1 MNTASPILEAPM
13 LEALRDFA
21 KSVRAKTAVSVPG
34 QPEAQMRAPF
44 EQFIKDAAKTLDWNV
59 LCIDESRLADKMGCP
74 DFAIQKDGI
83 LAGYAELK
91 APHTGADA
99 TRFKGHNR
107 NQFKRFSGIPNILYT
122 DGNDWALYRNGE
134 LVRPIVRLSGDVVTE
149 GAAAVSKDDATE
161 LQTLLHD
168 FLLWEPI
175 LPLDRTGKKI
185 NLRSFANLLAPICRM
200 LREDVS
206 DSLNN
211 ANSPIER
218 LAQDWRDLLFPD
230 ATNDQFADSY
240 AQTVTFALLL
250 GRSEGA
256 NPLTLERAQS
266 ALKSQHTLLSLA
278 LEVLTVPSVQDEM
291 KAPLNLLL
299 RIISIVP
306 TSTFAGADD
315 PWLYFYEDFLAIY
328 DPKLRK
334 DAGAYYTPVEVV
346 HAQIRL
352 VDELLMNQ
360 FGKQLGFAD
369 SGTITLDPAVGTGTY
384 LLGIIEHALNKVADE
399 LGQGT
404 TSTHA
409 SKLAKNLYGFER
421 MVGPYAVSE
430 LRVSSAL
437 KDKGALAKDS
447 AQIYL
452 TDTLE
457 SPNAVPPQLPLILD
471 PISKQHE
478 KALEVKSDVP
488 VIVCIGNPPYDRHEA
503 ATLDNG
509 HRTGSWVRFGDAG
522 SEEKPILDDF
532 TNPVKDRRGRT
543 ALKSL
548 YNLYV
553 YFWRWA
559 LWKVFESKHSSE
571 GGIVSFITASS
582 YLDGTAFLGMREH
595 MRRVCDEIWII
606 DLGGEGRGTR
616 REENIFDIQIPV
628 AIAIAK
634 SMGEGNLN
642 IPAKVKFANITGTR
656 KEKLLQLEAIDS
668 FEKVVWQEC
677 PEDWQAPFRPA
688 GTGTYFSWP
697 LLIDLMPWQHS
708 GVQLKRTWPIAPDEE
723 TLKTRWESLLSETD
737 RSTAFRE
744 SEDRTVS
751 GTYSISLTE
760 NSDTTPIAQLPEDA
774 SIVDINR
781 YAYRSF
787 DRHFVIAD
795 GRLMS
800 RPRPDLWLAHSNQQV
815 YLTSLLSHPLGSG
828 PALTACAEIPDI
840 CHFRGSYGS
849 KDIIPYYRSSDL
861 SEINIQTDLLD
872 ELSQFY
878 NSNVSANNLIFYIY
892 GIAAHSNFTQR
903 FFAELETKELRIP
916 ITKDYSLFKEVEAIG
931 NKLLW
936 LHTYGERFVP
946 EGERFRILP
955 VGKAKCT
962 VGVSS
967 ENDKY
972 PTSFNYSKTER
983 TLSVGDGQFSPVEPA
998 VYEFEVSGLKV
1009 AQSWLKYR
1017 MKNGAGRKS
1026 SPLDNIG
1033 PEKWDAQMTTD
1044 LLHLLWVLEETVKLY
1059 PEQEKLLGE
1068 ILKGECFTIDELP
1081 EPLPP
1086 DHELRKPP
1094 KVPKKNQNGTLDGIS
1109 DSESS

>member
-1 MNTASPILEAPM
+1 
-13 LEALRDFA
+13 
-21 KSVRAKTAVSVPG
+21 
-34 QPEAQMRAPF
+34 
-44 EQFIKDAAKTLDWNV
+44 
-59 LCIDESRLADKMGCP
+59 MGRP
-74 DFAIQKDGI
+74 DFAIERDGL

-91 APHTGADA
+91 APYTGADSN
-99 TRFKGHNR
+99 RFKGHNR
-107 NQFKRFSGIPNILYT
+107 EQFKRFSGIPNILYT

-134 LVRPIVRLSGDVVTE
+134 LARPIVRLSGDVVTE
-149 GAAAVSKDDATE
+149 GAAAVSKDDATD

-175 LPLDRTGKKI
+175 LPLDRTGQKI
-185 NLRSFANLLAPICRM
+185 NLRSFANMLAPICRM

-206 DSLNN
+206 DSLNK

-256 NPLTLERAQS
+256 TPLTLEKAQS
-266 ALKSQHTLLSLA
+266 ALKSRHTLLALA
-278 LEVLTVPSVQDEM
+278 LEVLTVSSVRGEM
-291 KAPLNLLL
+291 EASLNLLL
-299 RIISIVP
+299 RIIDVVP
-306 TSTFAGADD
+306 PTTFAGMDD
-315 PWLYFYEDFLAIY
+315 PWLYFYEDFLAAY

-352 VDELLMNQ
+352 VDELLVSQ

-369 SGTITLDPAVGTGTY
+369 SDTITLDPAVGTGTY
-384 LLGIIEHALNKVADE
+384 LLGIIEHALDKVANE
-399 LGQGT
+399 LGQGA
-404 TSTHA
+404 TSSYA
-409 SKLAKNLYGFER
+409 SKLAENLYGFER

-430 LRVSSAL
+430 LRVSRAL
-437 KDKGALAKDS
+437 SDKRASSQDS
-447 AQIYL
+447 VQIYL

-457 SPNAVPPQLPLILD
+457 SPDAVPPQLPLLLD

-478 KALEVKSDVP
+478 KALEVKSEVP

-503 ATLDNG
+503 ATPDNG
-509 HRTGSWVRFGDAG
+509 HRTGAWVRFGDTG
-522 SEEKPILDDF
+522 SEENPILDDF

-559 LWKVFESKHSSE
+559 LWKVFESKHSSR

-616 REENIFDIQIPV
+616 KDENVFDIQIPV
-628 AIAIAK
+628 AIAIAVRTEK
-634 SMGEGNLN
+634 ANTES
-642 IPAKVKFANITGTR
+642 PAKVKFASITGTR
-656 KEKLLQLEAIDS
+656 EQKLAQLEAIDS
-668 FEKVVWQEC
+668 FSKLEWQDC
-677 PEDWQAPFRPA
+677 PEDWQAAFRPRDERIF
-688 GTGTYFSWP
+688 FSWP
-697 LLIDLMPWQHS
+697 LLTDLMPWQHS
-708 GVQLKRTWPIAPDEE
+708 GVQLKRTWPIASDEE
-723 TLKTRWESLLSETD
+723 TLKSRWTSLLSEPD
-737 RSTAFRE
+737 RSEAFRE

-751 GTYSISLTE
+751 GTYSVSLTE
-760 NSDTTPIAQLPEDA
+760 NNDKTPIAELQEDA
-774 SIVDINR
+774 PVPDIIR
-781 YAYRSF
+781 YGYRSF

-800 RPRPDLWLAHSNQQV
+800 RPRPDLWLAHSDQQI
-815 YLTSLLSHPLGSG
+815 YLTSLLSHPLGTG
-828 PALTACAEIPDI
+828 PALTACAEIPDL

-861 SEINIQTDLLD
+861 TKINIQPDLLD
-872 ELSQFY
+872 KLGQFY
-878 NSNVSANNLIFYIY
+878 NSNVNTGSLVNYIY
-892 GIAAHSNFTQR
+892 GIAAHSNFTHK
-903 FFAELETKELRIP
+903 FFVELETKELRIP
-916 ITKDYSLFKEVEAIG
+916 ITKDYSLFKKVETLG

-946 EGERFRILP
+946 ENEKFRILP
-955 VGKAKCT
+955 NGKTKCT
-962 VGVSS
+962 VGISY
-967 ENDKY
+967 ENNKY
-972 PTSFNYSKTER
+972 PASFNYNKDKKT
-983 TLSVGDGQFSPVEPA
+983 LIVGDGQFSPVEPE

-1009 AQSWLKYR
+1009 VQSWLKYR

-1026 SPLDNIG
+1026 SPLDNIR
-1033 PEKWDAQMTTD
+1033 PEQWDAQMTTE
-1044 LLHLLWVLEETVKLY
+1044 LLNLLWVLEETLKIY
-1059 PEQEKLLGE
+1059 PEQEKLLDE

-1094 KVPKKNQNGTLDGIS
+1094 KVPKKNQNGTLNGIS
-1109 DSESS
+1109 DTESS

>member
-1 MNTASPILEAPM
+1 
-13 LEALRDFA
+13 
-21 KSVRAKTAVSVPG
+21 
-34 QPEAQMRAPF
+34 
-44 EQFIKDAAKTLDWNV
+44 
-59 LCIDESRLADKMGCP
+59 MGCP
-74 DFAIQKDGI
+74 DFAIHRDGL

-91 APHTGADA
+91 APNTGADS
-99 TRFKGHNR
+99 TRFTGHNR

-134 LVRPIVRLSGDVVTE
+134 LAGPIIRLSGHVVTE
-149 GAAAVSKDDATE
+149 GAAAISKDDAIA

-168 FLLWEPI
+168 FLLWEPV
-175 LPLDRTGKKI
+175 LPLDRSGKKI
-185 NLRSFANLLAPICRM
+185 NLRSFANMLAPICRM

-230 ATNDQFADSY
+230 ATTDQFADSY

-256 NPLTLERAQS
+256 SPLTLERAQT
-266 ALKSQHTLLSLA
+266 ALKSQHALLSLA

-291 KAPLNLLL
+291 EASLNLLL
-299 RIISIVP
+299 RIIDVVP
-306 TSTFAGADD
+306 PTTFAGMDD
-315 PWLYFYEDFLAIY
+315 PWLYFYEDFLAAY

-334 DAGAYYTPVEVV
+334 DAGAYYTPIEVV
-346 HAQIRL
+346 HTQIRL

-369 SGTITLDPAVGTGTY
+369 SDTITLDPAVGTGTY
-384 LLGIIEHALNKVADE
+384 LLGIIEHALGKVANE
-399 LGQGT
+399 LGEGT
-404 TSTHA
+404 TNSCAST
-409 SKLAKNLYGFER
+409 LAKNLYGFER

-430 LRVSSAL
+430 LRISSAL
-437 KDKGALAKDS
+437 KDKGASSRDS

-471 PISKQHE
+471 LISKQHE

-503 ATLDNG
+503 ATPENG
-509 HRTGSWVRFGDAG
+509 HRTGSWVRYGDIG
-522 SEEKPILDDF
+522 SEENPILDDF
-532 TNPVKDRRGRT
+532 IDPVKSRRGRT

-559 LWKVFESKHSSE
+559 LWKVFENEHSSG

-582 YLDGTAFLGMREH
+582 YLDGAAFLGMREH

-616 REENIFDIQIPV
+616 REENVFDIQIPV
-628 AIAIAK
+628 AIAVAK
-634 SMGEGNLN
+634 STGTANPDT
-642 IPAKVKFANITGTR
+642 PAKVKFANITGTR
-656 KEKLLQLEAIDS
+656 KDKLLQLETIDS
-668 FEKVVWQEC
+668 FEKVKWTEC
-677 PEDWQAPFRPA
+677 PGDWQAPFRPS
-688 GTGTYFSWP
+688 GEGIYFSWP

-708 GVQLKRTWPIAPDEE
+708 GVQLKRTWPIAPVEE
-723 TLKTRWESLLSETD
+723 ILKNRWKSLLSEPE
-737 RSTAFRE
+737 RSDAFRE
-744 SEDRTVS
+744 SEDRTVR
-751 GTYSISLTE
+751 GTYSISLIG
-760 NSDTTPIAQLPEDA
+760 NSDKTPIAELQEDTP
-774 SIVDINR
+774 VPDIIR

-787 DRHFVIAD
+787 DRHFIIAD

-800 RPRPDLWLAHSNQQV
+800 RPRPDLWLAHSDQQI
-815 YLTSLLSHPLGSG
+815 YFTSLLSHPLGSG

-849 KDIIPYYRSSDL
+849 KDIIPFHLTSDL
-861 SEINIQTDLLD
+861 SAQNFSPGLLKQ
-872 ELSQFY
+872 LSMEYDNPITPDSFL
-878 NSNVSANNLIFYIY
+878 SYIY
-892 GIAAHSNFTQR
+892 GVVAHPKFTEK

-916 ITKDYSLFKEVEAIG
+916 ITRDYNLFKKVKTLG
-931 NKLLW
+931 NRLLW
-936 LHTYGERFVP
+936 LHTFGERFVP
-946 EGERFRILP
+946 EDEKFRVLP
-955 VGKAKCT
+955 LGKAKC
-962 VGVSS
+962 VIGIPS
-967 ENDKY
+967 ENVNY
-972 PTSFNYSKTER
+972 PVSFNYNKVKR
-983 TLSVGDGQFSPVEPA
+983 TLSVGDGQFSPVDPE

-1009 AQSWLKYR
+1009 VQSWLKYR

-1026 SPLDNIG
+1026 SPLDNIR
-1033 PEKWDAQMTTD
+1033 PERWDAQMTTE
-1044 LLHLLWVLEETVKLY
+1044 LLRLLWILEATLKIY
-1059 PEQEKLLGE
+1059 PEQEKLLEE
-1068 ILKGECFTIDELP
+1068 ILEGECFTIDELP
-1081 EPLPP
+1081 NPLPP

-1094 KVPKKNQNGTLDGIS
+1094 RVPKKNQNGTLDGIS
-1109 DSESS
+1109 ATEDN

>member
-1 MNTASPILEAPM
+1 
-13 LEALRDFA
+13 
-21 KSVRAKTAVSVPG
+21 
-34 QPEAQMRAPF
+34 
-44 EQFIKDAAKTLDWNV
+44 
-59 LCIDESRLADKMGCP
+59 MGCP
-74 DFAIQKDGI
+74 DFAIHRDGL

-91 APHTGADA
+91 APNTGADS
-99 TRFKGHNR
+99 TRFTGHNR

-134 LVRPIVRLSGDVVTE
+134 LARPIVRLSGHVVTE
-149 GAAAVSKDDATE
+149 GAAAISKDDASA

-168 FLLWEPI
+168 FLLWEPV
-175 LPLDRTGKKI
+175 LPLDRSGKKI
-185 NLRSFANLLAPICRM
+185 NLRSFANMLAPICRM

-206 DSLNN
+206 DSLEN

-218 LAQDWRDLLFPD
+218 LAKDWRDLLFPD

-256 NPLTLERAQS
+256 NPLTLDRAQF
-266 ALKSQHTLLSLA
+266 ALKSRHTLLSLA
-278 LEVLTVPSVQDEM
+278 LEVLTVPSAQDEM
-291 KAPLNLLL
+291 KASLNLLM
-299 RIISIVP
+299 RTIAVVP
-306 TSTFAGADD
+306 TATFAGTDD

-346 HAQIRL
+346 HTQIRL
-352 VDELLMNQ
+352 VDELLMNK

-369 SGTITLDPAVGTGTY
+369 SDTITLDPAVGTGTY
-384 LLGIIEHALNKVADE
+384 LLGIIEHALGKVADE
-399 LGQGT
+399 LGEGT
-404 TSTHA
+404 TNSYAST
-409 SKLAKNLYGFER
+409 LAKNLYGFER

-437 KDKGALAKDS
+437 KDKGASSRDS

-503 ATLDNG
+503 ATPENG
-509 HRTGSWVRFGDAG
+509 HRTGSWVRYGDTG
-522 SEEKPILDDF
+522 SEDNPILDDF
-532 TNPVKDRRGRT
+532 IDPVKSRRGRT

-559 LWKVFESKHSSE
+559 LWKVFENEHSSG

-582 YLDGTAFLGMREH
+582 YLDGSAFLGMREH

-616 REENIFDIQIPV
+616 KDENVFDIQIPV
-628 AIAIAK
+628 AIAVAK
-634 SMGEGNLN
+634 STGSANLD

-656 KEKLLQLEAIDS
+656 KDKLLQLEAIDS
-668 FEKVVWQEC
+668 FEKVKWQEC
-677 PEDWQAPFRPA
+677 PGDWQAPFRPS
-688 GTGTYFSWP
+688 GEGTYFSWP

-708 GVQLKRTWPIAPDEE
+708 GVQLKRTWPIAPVKEI
-723 TLKTRWESLLSETD
+723 LKNRWENLLSAPE
-737 RSTAFRE
+737 RSDAFRE
-744 SEDRTVS
+744 SEDRTVR

-760 NSDTTPIAQLPEDA
+760 NSDKTPIAELQEDTPVPDT
-774 SIVDINR
+774 IR

-787 DRHFVIAD
+787 DRHYIIAD

-800 RPRPDLWLAHSNQQV
+800 RPRPDLWLAHSDQQI
-815 YLTSLLSHPLGSG
+815 YLTSLLSHPLGDG

-849 KDIIPYYRSSDL
+849 KDIIPFHLTSDL
-861 SEINIQTDLLD
+861 SVQNFAPDLLKQLCMEYD
-872 ELSQFY
+872 NPITPASFLS
-878 NSNVSANNLIFYIY
+878 YIY
-892 GIAAHSNFTQR
+892 GVVAHPKFTER

-916 ITKDYSLFKEVEAIG
+916 ITRDYNLFKKVATIG
-931 NKLLW
+931 NRLLW
-936 LHTYGERFVP
+936 LHSYGERFVP
-946 EGERFRILP
+946 EDEKFRILP
-955 VGKAKCT
+955 VGKTKCT
-962 VGVSS
+962 IGIPS
-967 ENDKY
+967 ENINY
-972 PTSFNYSKTER
+972 PVSFNYNKAER
-983 TLSVGDGQFSPVEPA
+983 TLSVGDGQFSPVDPE

-1009 AQSWLKYR
+1009 VQSWLKYR
-1017 MKNGAGRKS
+1017 MKKGAGRKS
-1026 SPLDNIG
+1026 SPLDHIR
-1033 PEKWDAQMTTD
+1033 PERWDAQMTTE
-1044 LLHLLWVLEETVKLY
+1044 LLHLLWILEATLKIY
-1059 PEQEKLLGE
+1059 PEQEKLLDE
-1068 ILKGECFTIDELP
+1068 ILEGECFTIGELP
-1081 EPLPP
+1081 KPLPP

-1094 KVPKKNQNGTLDGIS
+1094 RVPKKNQNGTLDGIS
-1109 DSESS
+1109 DTVAN

>member
-1 MNTASPILEAPM
+1 MNSPIHQ
-13 LEALRDFA
+13 ALQDFA
-21 KSVRAKTAVSVPG
+21 SSVRSKTGTVTPG
-34 QPEAQMRAPF
+34 EPEAQLRTPF
-44 EQFIKDAAKTLDWNV
+44 DRFIKEAGKALGWNV
-59 LCIDESRLADKMGCP
+59 ESTDESRLSNKMGCP
-74 DFAIQKDGI
+74 DFAIHRDKL

-99 TRFKGHNR
+99 SRFTGHNR
-107 NQFKRFSGIPNILYT
+107 EQFKRFSGIPNILYT

-134 LVRPIVRLSGDVVTE
+134 LVDKIVRLSGDVVTE
-149 GAAAVSKDDATE
+149 GAAAVSKDDATA

-185 NLRSFANLLAPICRM
+185 NLKSFANMLAPICRM

-206 DSLNN
+206 DSLEN

-218 LAQDWRDLLFPD
+218 LAEDWRDLLFPD
-230 ATNDQFADSY
+230 ATNYQFADSY

-256 NPLTLERAQS
+256 APLTLEAAQS
-266 ALKSQHTLLSLA
+266 ALKSRHTLLALA
-278 LEVLTVPSVQDEM
+278 LEVLTVPSVRDEM
-291 KAPLNLLL
+291 EASLNLLL
-299 RIISIVP
+299 RIIDVVP
-306 TSTFAGADD
+306 PTTFAGMDD
-315 PWLYFYEDFLAIY
+315 PWLYFYEDFLAAY

-352 VDELLMNQ
+352 VDELLVNQ

-369 SGTITLDPAVGTGTY
+369 SDTITLDPAAGTGTY
-384 LLGIIEHALNKVADE
+384 LLGIIEHALDKVADE

-404 TSTHA
+404 TKGYA
-409 SKLAKNLYGFER
+409 SKLAENLYGFEQ

-430 LRVSSAL
+430 LRVSRAL
-437 KDKGALAKDS
+437 SDKGASTSDS

-457 SPNAVPPQLPLILD
+457 SPDAVPPKLPLLLD

-478 KALEVKSDVP
+478 KALEVKSEVP

-503 ATLDNG
+503 ATADNG
-509 HRTGSWVRFGDAG
+509 HRTGSWVRFGDTG

-532 TNPVKDRRGRT
+532 IKPVKDKRGRT

-559 LWKVFESKHSSE
+559 LWKVFESEHSSG

-582 YLDGTAFLGMREH
+582 YLDGAAFLGMREH
-595 MRRVCDEIWII
+595 MRKVCDEIWII

-616 REENIFDIQIPV
+616 REENVFDIQIPV

-634 SMGEGNLN
+634 STGEQNQD
-642 IPAKVKFANITGTR
+642 ISAKVKFTNITGTR
-656 KEKLLQLEAIDS
+656 EEKLLRLDAIDN
-668 FEKVVWQEC
+668 FEELDWQEC

-688 GTGTYFSWP
+688 GMGIYFSWP
-697 LLIDLMPWQHS
+697 LLTDLMPWQHS
-708 GVQLKRTWPIAPDEE
+708 GVQLKRTWPIAPNEE
-723 TLKTRWESLLSETD
+723 TLKARWESLLSETD
-737 RSTAFRE
+737 RSAAFRE
-744 SEDRTVS
+744 SEDRTVA
-751 GTYSISLTE
+751 GTYSVSLTE

-774 SIVDINR
+774 PIVDITR

-861 SEINIQTDLLD
+861 SKINIQTDLLD
-872 ELSQFY
+872 KLSQFY
-878 NSNVSANNLIFYIY
+878 NSNVSADNLIFYIY

-903 FFAELETKELRIP
+903 FFTELETKELRIP
-916 ITKDYSLFKEVEAIG
+916 ITKDYSLFKKVETIG
-931 NKLLW
+931 NRLLW

-946 EGERFRILP
+946 ENEKLRILP
-955 VGKAKCT
+955 NGKAKCT
-962 VGVSS
+962 VGVSY
-967 ENDKY
+967 ENNKY
-972 PTSFNYSKTER
+972 PTSFNYDKDKKT
-983 TLSVGDGQFSPVEPA
+983 LIVGDGKFSPVEPE

-1009 AQSWLKYR
+1009 VQSWLKYR

-1033 PEKWDAQMTTD
+1033 PEKWDAQMTTE
-1044 LLHLLWVLEETVKLY
+1044 LLNLLWVLEETIKIY
-1059 PEQEKLLGE
+1059 PQQEKLLDE
-1068 ILKGECFTIDELP
+1068 ILEGACFTVDKLPKPLTPDE
-1081 EPLPP
+1081 
-1086 DHELRKPP
+1086 ELRKPP
-1094 KVPKKNQNGTLDGIS
+1094 KVPKKNQNGTLEGIS
-1109 DSESS
+1109 DTESS